1 MLEMKMLLG
10 RNSLKSKGC
19 PQTFNNKVRVFIYLK
34 HCIPVYL
41 RTLGLHECAEA
52 VLKSKES

>member
-1 MLEMKMLLG
+1 MKMLLG

-41 RTLGLHECAEA
+41 RTLGLHKCAEA